1 MSLGKLYDSNGQKIA
16 EVNYKY
22 FNGISQNWWG
32 EFTLTDYQKIKEGG
46 SYVIEMED
54 GKKGRCY
61 LKKKVNRAVYG
72 LTPLFCYV
80 FNGNGK
86 LE

>member
-1 MSLGKLYDSNGQKIA
+1 MNLGKLYDYNGQKLA
-16 EVNYKY
+16 DVNYKY

-32 EFTLTDYQKIKEGG
+32 ELTLTEYQKIKEGD

-54 GKKGRCY
+54 GKKGRCS
-61 LKKKVNRAVYG
+61 LKKKVNRAVHG